1 MWTIVTICDKDSEQN
16 TTLPFNFAY
25 EEDAKA
31 LREILVERTCLN
43 HKVTPSDYANVG
55 GHPGLITREEVNGKT
70 SFINVQVSTE
80 WVSNA

>member
-31 LREILVERTCLN
+31 LREILVERSCLN
-43 HKVTPSDYANVG
+43 HKVVTVDDYMIK
-55 GHPGLITREEVNGKT
+55 GHPGLISREVVDGKIK
-70 SFINVQVSTE
+70 FINAQTSLE
-80 WVSNA
+80 WTK